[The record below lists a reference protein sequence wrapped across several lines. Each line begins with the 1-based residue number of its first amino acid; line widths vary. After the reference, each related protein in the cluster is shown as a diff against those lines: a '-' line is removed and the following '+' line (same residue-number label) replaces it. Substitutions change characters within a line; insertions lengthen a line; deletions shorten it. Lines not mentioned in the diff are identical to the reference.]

1 MESEL
6 ESGDYEAAKKR
17 LTCEETTALMSE
29 NASFITER
37 MNDSDGGGGADDYDE
52 DDDD

>member
-1 MESEL
+1 MPNDL
-6 ESGDYEAAKKR
+6 ETADYEAAKKR

-37 MNDSDGGGGADDYDE
+37 MNDSDGGNEEYDEE
-52 DDDD
+52 DDDY